1 MVKSLQDT
9 KTLHNGV
16 KMPYIGLGV
25 YKMEERDEAIKAMEY
40 ALNYGYR
47 AIDTAT
53 LYQNELVVGEVVNH
67 SSIPREEVFI
77 TTKVWNDY
85 QGYDSTLRAFE
96 TSLKELDLEYIDL
109 YLIHWPVKNKYLET
123 WRALERLYDEK
134 LVRAIGVS
142 NFNIH
147 HFEDI
152 AAHGNEKP
160 VINQIELHP
169 RLAQEELRQ
178 YCHGQN
184 IAVEA
189 WSPIGRGRLL
199 DEPTINHIADKHG
212 KTPAQ
217 IILRWHLQNDVI
229 IIPKS
234 VREERIK
241 ENADLFDFELS
252 LYDMNEINSLNKNE
266 RFGADPDNFDF

>member
-1 MVKSLQDT
+1 MVKSLQET
-9 KTLHNGV
+9 KTFHNDV
-16 KMPYIGLGV
+16 KMPYVGLGV
-25 YKMEERDEAIKAMEY
+25 YKLEEREEASKAIEF
-40 ALNYGYR
+40 AIDYGYR
-47 AIDTAT
+47 SIDTAAM
-53 LYQNELVVGEVVNH
+53 YQNEHIVGEVINH
-67 SSIPREEVFI
+67 SSVPRKDLFI
-77 TTKVWNDY
+77 TTKVWNDN

-96 TSLKELDLEYIDL
+96 KSLKQLNLEYIDL
-109 YLIHWPVKNKYLET
+109 YLVHWPVKQKYVET
-123 WRALERLYDEK
+123 WKAFERLYDEK

-142 NFNIH
+142 NFQIH
-147 HFEDI
+147 HLEDI
-152 AAHGNEKP
+152 ATHGNEKP
-160 VINQIELHP
+160 VINQVELHP

-178 YCHGQN
+178 YCQEQH

-199 DEPTINHIADKHG
+199 DEPTINHLADKYG

-217 IILRWHLQNDVI
+217 IILRWHLQNDII

-252 LYDMNEINSLNKNE
+252 LHDMNDINALNKNE
-266 RFGADPDNFDF
+266 RFGADPDHFDF